1 MKPMKFITTKRA
13 SEILNISTALLSFY
27 AQHME
32 YIGYKFNTIHLKN
45 KISKDISYF
54 LIR

>member
-27 AQHME
+27 AQHIE
-32 YIGYKFNTIHLKN
+32 YIGYKFNTIHLK
-45 KISKDISYF
+45 KQDIEGY
-54 LIR
+54 